1 MMTVDE
7 VREHAERLQGRL
19 ETERKKVETG
29 HYTGPRSV
37 HLELIEA
44 LEGRIG
50 ELLDQC
56 SKVEATA
63 AEAVAA

>member
-1 MMTVDE
+1 MMTVVE

-29 HYTGPRSV
+29 QYTGPRSV

-56 SKVEATA
+56 DRVEAAT

>member
-7 VREHAERLQGRL
+7 VREHAGRLQGRL
-19 ETERKKVETG
+19 DDERKKVETG
-29 HYTGPRSV
+29 RYTGPRSV

-50 ELLDQC
+50 ELLAQC
-56 SKVEATA
+56 DTVEAAVTP
-63 AEAVAA
+63 AVAA